1 MIVWDADG
9 ALERDAQI
17 VVDDNGVTFQ
27 LALQRLVVGRIPH
40 VEVYV
45 KLLLV

>member
-27 LALQRLVVGRIPH
+27 FALQRFVFGPR
-40 VEVYV
+40 V
-45 KLLLV
+45 KRLLVWSRE